1 MISGRAKHSVSG
13 GDTCDHSDV
22 IEVRR
27 ATVDDLDRSAE
38 VLGLAFADY
47 AWTRWTVDPDDHL
60 ERVTGLQR
68 LALESLGLPFGQV
81 WLATVDGIIESVA
94 VWMDSAI
101 PVPAATH
108 RPVAE
113 AAAALAGSRSAASL
127 AADAQL
133 SAWRPLRHHLYL
145 GAIGTA
151 PAAQRRG
158 LGARVLAPMLALA
171 DREGTAAFLETSS
184 PSNVDFYVRLGFT
197 VIDQCRIAGGGPDVW
212 AMLREPIRR

>member
-1 MISGRAKHSVSG
+1 M
-13 GDTCDHSDV
+13 

-47 AWTRWTVDPDDHL
+47 AWTRWTVDPDDHV
-60 ERVTGLQR
+60 ERITGLQR
-68 LALESLGLPFGQV
+68 LALENLGLPFGQV

-127 AADAQL
+127 AADAQDR
-133 SAWRPLRHHLYL
+133 SVRDRRRWTRRL
-145 GAIGTA
+145 GHAARADPSMTRLQLPAGDQA
-151 PAAQRRG
+151 PAG
-158 LGARVLAPMLALA
+158 LPGSV
-171 DREGTAAFLETSS
+171 GGSS
-184 PSNVDFYVRLGFT
+184 PALRAASTRLGPLAGDRPRAVAT
-197 VIDQCRIAGGGPDVW
+197 VDVGFGLCRAR
-212 AMLREPIRR
+212 ASR